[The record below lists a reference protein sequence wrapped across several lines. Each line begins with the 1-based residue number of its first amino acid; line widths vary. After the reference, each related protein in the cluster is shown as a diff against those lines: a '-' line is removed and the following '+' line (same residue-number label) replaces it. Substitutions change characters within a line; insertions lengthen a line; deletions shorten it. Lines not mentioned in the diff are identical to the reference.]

1 MYQRILVPIDGSP
14 TAADGMAEA
23 VKLAKLTNGQ
33 IRLMHVVDQLSYVA
47 GFEGYG
53 SLTADV
59 IKVMNE
65 AGERILREAKAQ
77 VEGEGVPVDTVLF
90 DGFSGRVSDHVVEQ
104 AKSWNA
110 DVIVLGTHGRR
121 GIRRLVIGSDAEQIV
136 RNAPVPVLLVRPRE
150 TEAAK

>member
-136 RNAPVPVLLVRPRE
+136 RNAPVPVLLVRLRE

>member
-14 TAADGMAEA
+14 TAAEGMAEA
-23 VKLAKLTNGQ
+23 VKLAKLTGGQ

-65 AGERILREAKAQ
+65 AGERILRESKAQ
-77 VEGEGVPVDTVLF
+77 VESQGVQADTVLF
-90 DGFSGRVSDHVVEQ
+90 DGFSGRVCDHVVEQ
-104 AKSWNA
+104 ARSWNA

>member
-14 TAADGMAEA
+14 TSSEGMAEA
-23 VKLAKLTNGQ
+23 VKLAKLTGGQ

-65 AGERILREAKAQ
+65 AGERVLREAKAQ
-77 VEGEGVPVDTVLF
+77 IEGQGIAVDTALF
-90 DGFSGRVSDHVVEQ
+90 DGFSGRVCDHVVQQ
-104 AKSWNA
+104 AKDWNA

-136 RNAPVPVLLVRPRE
+136 RNATVPVLLVRPRE
-150 TEAAK
+150 TEAA